1 MQAAVE
7 LVLGFEKSWVT
18 KKNLAINQE
27 RFLAWT
33 DAFTHA
39 PMDLPGFS
47 KKFFPAFE
55 ASSLQPDVFGPHF
68 QSPACMLSPS
78 CQPQV
83 CLHIPGFDPSIHLY
97 IHPPTH
103 PPTHPPSQFIQLN
116 YQFNVFLCPMCNA
129 PVLPLCTT
137 GRCMPAHTWYQHNI
151 ITLAQNDKPC
161 QWDSLV
167 SCVCLTRHLQTA
179 EPPRKHKAASNDSP
193 LSHALCC

>member
-1 MQAAVE
+1 MNMQAAVE

-18 KKNLAINQE
+18 KKNLAINQ
-27 RFLAWT
+27 
-33 DAFTHA
+33 
-39 PMDLPGFS
+39 
-47 KKFFPAFE
+47 
-55 ASSLQPDVFGPHF
+55 PDVFGPHF
-68 QSPACMLSPS
+68 QSPACILSPS

-97 IHPPTH
+97 IH